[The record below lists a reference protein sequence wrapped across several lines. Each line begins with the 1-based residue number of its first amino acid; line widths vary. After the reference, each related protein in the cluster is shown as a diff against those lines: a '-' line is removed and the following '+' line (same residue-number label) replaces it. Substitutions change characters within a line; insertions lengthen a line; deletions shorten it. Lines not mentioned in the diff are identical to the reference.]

1 MSKQLEY
8 RIACALCDYVARQY
22 PQHVRDKRFFAI
34 ENGGHRNKITAGRL
48 KRSGV
53 TPGVSDYCI
62 TTPCGA
68 YSVLWMELKHEGG
81 RLSPDQLTFL
91 RSHRSDGHLA
101 VVAYGFDEA
110 RAIIDAWM
118 TGDVDGVSW
127 YARTD
132 TKSERNKAHKKCTEG
147 ASPESLRG
155 P

>member
-1 MSKQLEY
+1 MSKQMEY

-22 PQHVRDKRFFAI
+22 PQHVRDKNFFAI

-68 YSVLWMELKHEGG
+68 YSVLWMELKAETGK
-81 RLSPDQLTFL
+81 LSPDQLAFL
-91 RSHRSDGHLA
+91 RNHRSGGHLA

-118 TGDVDGVSW
+118 SGDVDGVSW

-132 TKSERNKAHKKCTEG
+132 KKSERNAANKERAKNTPSQG
-147 ASPESLRG
+147 L
-155 P
+155 